1 MLDALPAMR
10 PPIGS
15 LPTAV
20 QVEVP
25 PYDRKS
31 CSQVPSGPQRPSV
44 SPLPPPVPAPRAGA
58 PLFQPVALRV
68 TSASSVDAS
77 APAPSSGQGPD
88 DDAATSAKARTD
100 SAPTDAAVV
109 REAPAEAAVGVSAR
123 GRRWYG
129 ASTRCSACSSTSAF
143 PTALAR
149 HAW

>member
-15 LPTAV
+15 LP
-20 QVEVP
+20 P
-25 PYDRKS
+25 P
-31 CSQVPSGPQRPSV
+31 
-44 SPLPPPVPAPRAGA
+44 LPAPRAGA

-77 APAPSSGQGPD
+77 ASAPSSGQGPD
-88 DDAATSAKARTD
+88 DDAATSAAARTD

-123 GRRWYG
+123 GASLVRREHPLLGVQLDVGFPDGAG
-129 ASTRCSACSSTSAF
+129 ASRMVMSADWLRLQVGGS
-143 PTALAR
+143 
-149 HAW
+149 